1 MRYAY
6 QTLNS
11 QLQAATSEPP
21 QTTQRLQDCRC
32 SVFIRFG
39 FRGLGCRV
47 WSVRARNLPFGIG
60 SAQTCR
66 SICWV
71 VPCLGSSHSTVVSS
85 GFLYPNFS
93 HYPRER
99 AVGIFLFKGEYTTI
113 DLNSVL
119 QVGGL
124 KYHKDFVFA
133 VASADTACRFGQGIA
148 QFIRLADLLP
158 ALQPCSACHDLQ
170 ATLPQERSV
179 RWRPC
184 YSSKRPCACISLRV
198 APGSF
203 WHQRPFRFWKVKAY
217 HADEA
222 FGAWDS
228 FKLPTKGIFP
238 SSFQLGLTS
247 RSCLSYYSYGGK

>member
-1 MRYAY
+1 M
-6 QTLNS
+6 
-11 QLQAATSEPP
+11 
-21 QTTQRLQDCRC
+21 
-32 SVFIRFG
+32 
-39 FRGLGCRV
+39 
-47 WSVRARNLPFGIG
+47 RNLPFGIG

-158 ALQPCSACHDLQ
+158 AFNRALHVMTCKPRFLKRDLSGGDP
-170 ATLPQERSV
+170 ATPV
-179 RWRPC
+179 RGP
-184 YSSKRPCACISLRV
+184 
-198 APGSF
+198 AP
-203 WHQRPFRFWKVKAY
+203 A
-217 HADEA
+217 
-222 FGAWDS
+222 
-228 FKLPTKGIFP
+228 
-238 SSFQLGLTS
+238 
-247 RSCLSYYSYGGK
+247 